1 VSDRNSQEFPE
12 RAFAAAQ
19 SFLKKGAE
27 VARQQTRGVRLQG
40 QIRTLREQ
48 KQKLYV
54 QMGQKVYALFQK
66 DLVKNAD
73 LRLLC
78 QQLTSLDAEI
88 GLREEE
94 AEQLRTGSRKR
105 DTEGGI
111 DSEDF

>member
-1 VSDRNSQEFPE
+1 MSESEPQEFPE
-12 RAFAAAQ
+12 RAISVAQ
-19 SFLKKGAE
+19 NLLKKGAE
-27 VARQQTRGVRLQG
+27 VVGQQTRSVRLQH
-40 QIRTLREQ
+40 QIRSLREQ
-48 KQKLYV
+48 KRKLYM

-94 AEQLRTGSRKR
+94 MDQMRSGTRRR

-111 DSEDF
+111 DSEDI